1 MLHYRLFGRIIPLI
15 KRKTPAKFKYKIVK
29 VVKLG
34 NDRKRI
40 TIRNAMKSELVFY
53 FDGSMWRWD
62 TSKHIVD
69 VDICKALTKE
79 YKKYLKKE
87 NKQ

>member
-1 MLHYRLFGRIIPLI
+1 MLR
-15 KRKTPAKFKYKIVK
+15 RKIPAKEKYKIVK

-34 NDRKRI
+34 HDRKRI
-40 TIRNAMKSELVFY
+40 TIRNACKSELVFY

-62 TSKHIVD
+62 TSNHIVD
-69 VDICKALTKE
+69 VTICKALTKE